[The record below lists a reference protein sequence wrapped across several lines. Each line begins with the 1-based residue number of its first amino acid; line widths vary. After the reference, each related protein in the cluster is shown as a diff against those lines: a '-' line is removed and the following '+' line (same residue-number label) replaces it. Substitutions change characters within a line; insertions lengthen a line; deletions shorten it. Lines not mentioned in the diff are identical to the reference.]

1 MTGRS
6 TNGQTTRVTDETRP
20 AGWYDDPTDVGELR
34 YYDGQQW
41 TAHVTI
47 DGVQTMVAYETGSV
61 DTNPGYTVTRSS
73 QSRNEEERPLE
84 VVGVIGFMG
93 RFVTVV
99 DGAPGYRFQ
108 DADGD
113 EVLSVS
119 KPGLKSEVEV
129 HGPTGAPVGTITRV
143 GRLHSRYDIVRA
155 GSGEKIVVKLLAAS
169 QDEWEVLVGDAQIA
183 TIRRAAET
191 QADPSSFAGVT
202 YSVLVPV
209 DVEPDLDRLLLAIPI
224 TIDMLDTQALA

>member
-1 MTGRS
+1 
-6 TNGQTTRVTDETRP
+6 VKDESRP

-47 DGVQTMVAYETGSV
+47 EGVQTMVAYEVAAV
-61 DTNPGYTVTRSS
+61 DTNPGYTVARVAQPRS
-73 QSRNEEERPLE
+73 EEERPLD
-84 VVGVIGFMG
+84 VVGDVIGPMG

-99 DGAPGYRFQ
+99 EGAPGYRFE
-108 DADGD
+108 DVDGD
-113 EVLSVS
+113 VVLSVF

-129 HGPTGAPVGTITRV
+129 HGPTGNPVGVITKV
-143 GRLHSRYDIVRA
+143 GRLRSRYDIVRA
-155 GSGEKIVVKLLAAS
+155 GSGETIVGKLRAGS
-169 QDEWEVLVGDAQIA
+169 EDQWEVQAGAAMIA
-183 TIRRAAET
+183 TVTRAVGSP
-191 QADPSSFAGVT
+191 ADPSNYVAVT
-202 YSVLVPV
+202 YSVNVPV

>member
-1 MTGRS
+1 
-6 TNGQTTRVTDETRP
+6 VTDESRP

-47 DGVQTMVAYETGSV
+47 DGVQTMVDYEVAAV
-61 DTNPGYTVTRSS
+61 DTNPGYTVTRLA
-73 QSRNEEERPLE
+73 QSRSEEERPLD

-99 DGAPGYRFQ
+99 DGAPGYQFQ
-108 DADGD
+108 DVDGD
-113 EVLSVS
+113 VVLSIA

-129 HGPTGAPVGTITRV
+129 RGPTGAAVGTITKV

-155 GSGEKIVVKLLAAS
+155 GSGEKLVVKLLGGS
-169 QDEWEVLVGDAQIA
+169 PDEWEVLVVNSPIA
-183 TIRRAAET
+183 TITRAASP
-191 QADPSSFAGVT
+191 ADPSSFAAVT

-209 DVEPDLDRLLLAIPI
+209 DVEPDLDRLLLAIPV
-224 TIDMLDTQALA
+224 TIDMLDTQVLA